1 MQPVISSVVKGVS
14 GRRVKYLI
22 YVKHFL
28 ILSST
33 VTGFVSVTSLIVVPL
48 GITSSA
54 VRLKICAI
62 TSETKKRKSVLKKRR

>member
-33 VTGFVSVTSLIVVPL
+33 VTGFLSVTSLIVVPL